1 MRKTWEHM
9 SLTISER
16 LSNLGIEFPEILIPK
31 EGISFEKWAVI
42 ACDQFSSEPS
52 YWAKTRR
59 LVGDAPSTLNLFV
72 PECNLE
78 DDDLNEQIAKTRE
91 AMLELI
97 SNAVLMNLAPGFV
110 LVDRSTLHVNRRLGL
125 VLAIDL
131 EAYDFS
137 EDSRSLIRPTE
148 GTILKRLPPRMAV
161 RRMAPLDLPHVIML
175 IDDPGNLAMDAA
187 RTAVRAAGKK
197 IYDFDLMQNG
207 GHISGF
213 HVEKDEAEPLVSAF
227 EKLLDDSGLLF
238 AVGDGN
244 HSLAS
249 AREVWLEKRATC
261 PSNHPM
267 RYGMVEVENIYD
279 PGLEFHPIH
288 RVMFDVQTDKLKTH
302 LRKRLGAAIR
312 PSTENKLSSNELE
325 ILDSEGVAERWR
337 IGTPAGRLIVESLQE
352 ALDSYLEFQP
362 EAYLDYIHGEN
373 PVRELVASGA
383 GRRLGIILPEID
395 KSAFFRRIVDVGVF
409 PRKTFSIGEATE
421 KRYYLETRRI

>member
-1 MRKTWEHM
+1 MNL
-9 SLTISER
+9 SLSER
-16 LSNLGIEFPEILIPK
+16 LSSLGIVFPEILIPR

-52 YWAKTRR
+52 YWAETRR
-59 LVGDAPSTLNLFV
+59 LVGNAPSTLNLFV

-78 DDDLNEQIAKTRE
+78 DDNLNEQIGKTRA

-97 SNAVLMNLAPGFV
+97 QNAALRHLAPGFV
-110 LVDRSTLHVNRRLGL
+110 LVDRSTLHVPRRLGL

-161 RRMAPLDLPHVIML
+161 RRMAPLDLPHAIML
-175 IDDPGNLAMDAA
+175 IDDPNNLVMNAA
-187 RTAVRAAGKK
+187 RTAVHIAGRK

-213 HVEKDEAEPLVSAF
+213 HVEEDEAEPLVSAF
-227 EKLLDDSGLLF
+227 EELLDGSGLLF

-249 AREVWLEKRATC
+249 AREVWLERKATC

-267 RYGMVEVENIYD
+267 RYAMVEVENIYD
-279 PGLEFHPIH
+279 PGLRFHPIH
-288 RVMFDVQTDKLKTH
+288 RVMFGVQADKLKSH
-302 LRKRLGAAIR
+302 LRKRMGAAIM
-312 PSTENKLSSNELE
+312 PSAENKLSSKEFE
-325 ILDSEGVAERWR
+325 ILDSEGNSERWR
-337 IGTPAGRLIVESLQE
+337 IGIPSDRLVVESLQE
-352 ALDSYLEFQP
+352 ALDSYLELQP
-362 EAYLDYIHGEN
+362 EAYLDYIHGKN
-373 PVRELVASGA
+373 SVRELLSSGA

-395 KSAFFRRIVDVGVF
+395 KTAFFRRIVDVGVF
-409 PRKTFSIGEATE
+409 PRKTFSIGEAAE
-421 KRYYLETRRI
+421 KRYYLEARRI